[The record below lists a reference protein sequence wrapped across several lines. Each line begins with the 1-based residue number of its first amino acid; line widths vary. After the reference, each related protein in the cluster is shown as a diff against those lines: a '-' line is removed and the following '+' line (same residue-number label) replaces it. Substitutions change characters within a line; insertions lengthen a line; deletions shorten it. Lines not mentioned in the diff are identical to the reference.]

1 MLNILG
7 GVALSYLA
15 GSGTV
20 TNAAVVGRS
29 LFRCAC
35 RAAEGRFHEAAV
47 EALAGLAAPAL
58 MSYGATASLVLDAME
73 TARELAEP
81 ALRAAGGSLA
91 QQEVA

>member
-20 TNAAVVGRS
+20 TNAAVVGRG

-47 EALAGLAAPAL
+47 EALAGLAAP
-58 MSYGATASLVLDAME
+58 GPD
-73 TARELAEP
+73 ELRRDRQP
-81 ALRAAGGSLA
+81 RAGRH
-91 QQEVA
+91 

>member
-20 TNAAVVGRS
+20 TNAAVVGRG

-35 RAAEGRFHEAAV
+35 RAAEGRFQ
-47 EALAGLAAPAL
+47 
-58 MSYGATASLVLDAME
+58 SQ
-73 TARELAEP
+73 
-81 ALRAAGGSLA
+81 AAG
-91 QQEVA
+91 ERVRC